1 MSEIILPIVEIL
13 IGIILLFT
21 GGEFFIQGAVA
32 LSLILGIPQ
41 IVIGLTVVALGTSSP
56 ELLVSLN
63 SVFKGSDELAVSNVI
78 GSNIFN
84 ILVVLGISSLIKPL
98 KVKSRIVRR
107 DVPLLIAISCA
118 VWAMSSTGLLTWQAG
133 IFLLLCLILNTL
145 WEINTIKEKDEDI
158 KTAEPEI
165 NDSLLNKNLINIF
178 CKLIFGI
185 LLLAFGS
192 NILVNGSIF
201 LATYMGINE
210 TVIGLTIVAT
220 GTSLPELVTSI
231 VAALK
236 GRTDLAI
243 GNVIGSNLL
252 NQLLILGS
260 CTLVSGL
267 KGLTINSSLIKI
279 DLPIMVL
286 TTFACM
292 PIFWTQGKISRIEGF
307 ILINIYTFYIC
318 DKLLFL
324 NKFELIQ
331 EFRLFLII
339 YFTILS
345 LILFVK
351 NKFKILYFNSNT

>member
-1 MSEIILPIVEIL
+1 MSEFIFPLIEII
-13 IGIILLFT
+13 IGIILLFA
-21 GGEFFIQGAVA
+21 GGEFFIQGSVA
-32 LSLILGIPQ
+32 LSLMLGIPQ

-63 SVFKGSDELAVSNVI
+63 SVLKGSDGLAVSNVI

-84 ILVVLGISSLIKPL
+84 ILVVLGISSLIRPL

-133 IFLLLCLILNTL
+133 IFLIFCLILNTI
-145 WEINTIKEKDEDI
+145 WEINTINEKDEDI
-158 KTAEPEI
+158 KIAEPEI
-165 NDSLLNKNLINIF
+165 NDSLSKKNKFNIF
-178 CKLIFGI
+178 GKLLIGI
-185 LLLAFGS
+185 LLLGFGS
-192 NILVNGSIF
+192 NILVNGSRS
-201 LATYMGINE
+201 LALLMGINE
-210 TVIGLTIVAT
+210 TIIGLTIVAT

-231 VAALK
+231 VAAFK

-260 CTLVSGL
+260 CTLFSGIE
-267 KGLTINSSLIKI
+267 GLTINSDLIKT

-292 PIFWTQGKISRIEGF
+292 PIFWTKGKITRTEGF
-307 ILINIYTFYIC
+307 ILLNIYCFYIL
-318 DKLLFL
+318 DKILLL
-324 NKFELIQ
+324 SKFEVLK
-331 EFRLFLII
+331 EFRILIFI
-339 YFTILS
+339 YFTVL
-345 LILFVK
+345 LFVLFAK
-351 NKFKILYFNSNT
+351 NKFKIIGFESST

>member
-1 MSEIILPIVEIL
+1 MSEFILPIIEIL
-13 IGIILLFT
+13 IGIILLFA
-21 GGEFFIQGAVA
+21 GGEFFIQGSVA

-63 SVFKGSDELAVSNVI
+63 SVIKGSDDLAVSNVI

-84 ILVVLGISSLIKPL
+84 ILVVLGISSLIRPL

-133 IFLLLCLILNTL
+133 IFLIFCLILNTI
-145 WEINTIKEKDEDI
+145 WEINTINEKDEDT

-165 NDSLLNKNLINIF
+165 NDSLSRNNKFDIFGKLLI
-178 CKLIFGI
+178 GI
-185 LLLAFGS
+185 LLLGFGS
-192 NILVNGSIF
+192 NILVNGSRSLAIF
-201 LATYMGINE
+201 IGINE
-210 TVIGLTIVAT
+210 TIIGLTIVAT
-220 GTSLPELVTSI
+220 GTSLPELITSI
-231 VAALK
+231 VAAFK
-236 GRTDLAI
+236 GKTDLAI

-260 CTLVSGL
+260 CTFVSGF
-267 KGLTINSSLIKI
+267 KGLTINSNLIRT

-292 PIFWTQGKISRIEGF
+292 PIFWTRGKITRAEGF
-307 ILINIYTFYIC
+307 ILLNIYGFYTL
-318 DKLLFL
+318 DKILLLSKIELIKEFRIFILIYSMVLLFV
-324 NKFELIQ
+324 
-331 EFRLFLII
+331 LFA
-339 YFTILS
+339 
-345 LILFVK
+345 K
-351 NKFKILYFNSNT
+351 NKFKIIGFESNT

>member
-1 MSEIILPIVEIL
+1 MSEFTLPLIEII
-13 IGIILLFT
+13 IGIILLFA
-21 GGEFFIQGAVA
+21 GGEFFIQGSVA
-32 LSLILGIPQ
+32 LSLMLGIPQ

-63 SVFKGSDELAVSNVI
+63 SVLKGSDGLAVSNVI

-98 KVKSRIVRR
+98 KVRSRIVRR

-133 IFLLLCLILNTL
+133 IFLIFCLIMNTT
-145 WEINTIKEKDEDI
+145 WEINTIQEKDEDI

-165 NDSLLNKNLINIF
+165 NDSLLNKNRVNIF
-178 CKLIFGI
+178 GKLFFGI
-185 LLLAFGS
+185 FLLGFGS
-192 NILVNGSIF
+192 NILVNGSIL
-201 LATYMGINE
+201 LATLMGINE
-210 TVIGLTIVAT
+210 TLIGLTIVAT

-231 VAALK
+231 IAAFK

-260 CTLVSGL
+260 CSLFSGL
-267 KGLTINSSLIKI
+267 KGLTINIELIKT

-292 PIFWTQGKISRIEGF
+292 PIFWTKGKITRTEGF
-307 ILINIYTFYIC
+307 ILLNIYTIYIL
-318 DKLLFL
+318 DKLIFL
-324 NKFELIQ
+324 SNFEWIR
-331 EFRLFLII
+331 EFRSIVFFYAIIITLVLFA
-339 YFTILS
+339 
-345 LILFVK
+345 K
-351 NKFKILYFNSNT
+351 NNLKFRNLNSNT